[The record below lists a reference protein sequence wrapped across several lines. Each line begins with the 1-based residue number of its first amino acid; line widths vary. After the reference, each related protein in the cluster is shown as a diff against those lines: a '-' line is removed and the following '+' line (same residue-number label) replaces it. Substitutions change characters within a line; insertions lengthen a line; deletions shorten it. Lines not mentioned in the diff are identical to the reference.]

1 MRLFIAVLLTDEMKD
16 SIRDVQEQFKAQ
28 GVKGNY
34 THYENMHL
42 TLAFIGEY
50 NDPDKV
56 LEAMGNVDFSEFTI
70 SMNSVGHFSDVWWT
84 GISESRELNALVKS
98 LKHELSNAQI
108 PFDRK
113 RFLPHITLL
122 RKPVYTESQNLSTNI
137 VPTSMK
143 VGRISLML
151 STRGKNGMIYTEI
164 GSVQA

>member
-1 MRLFIAVLLTDEMKD
+1 MASTVG
-16 SIRDVQEQFKAQ
+16 S
-28 GVKGNY
+28 GY
-34 THYENMHL
+34 THK
-42 TLAFIGEY
+42 G
-50 NDPDKV
+50 K
-56 LEAMGNVDFSEFTI
+56 
-70 SMNSVGHFSDVWWT
+70 DVWWT
-84 GISESRELNALVKS
+84 GISESRELNTLVKS